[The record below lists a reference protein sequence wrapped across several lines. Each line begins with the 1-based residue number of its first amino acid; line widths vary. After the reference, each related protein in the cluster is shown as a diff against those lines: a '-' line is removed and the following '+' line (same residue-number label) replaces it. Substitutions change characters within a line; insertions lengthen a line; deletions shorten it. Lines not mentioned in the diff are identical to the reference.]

1 MDYYVDRLPI
11 AKVMY
16 YDFVDMIFQNKK
28 LFLLK
33 TRKENYHIQI
43 IV

>member
-1 MDYYVDRLPI
+1 MDYYADTLPI

-16 YDFVDMIFQNKK
+16 YDFVDMKLQNEK
-28 LFLLK
+28 LVLLK
-33 TRKENYHIQI
+33 TRKENYHNQI